1 MQTRFKRRVDIRR
14 FALTAAFA
22 IATALPPL
30 VATAQLRDTSDASS
44 TVSWLRLAFEQR
56 GRIETLTNRF
66 YDDGEGASR
75 TLAVRSRIYA
85 ELREVTDPLRFVIE
99 TQDSRGTFA
108 DTPSLSARTAHE

>member
-14 FALTAAFA
+14 FALTVAFA
-22 IATALPPL
+22 IAAALPPL

-66 YDDGEGASR
+66 YGDGEGASR
-75 TLAVRSRIYA
+75 KFAVRSRIYA
-85 ELREVTDPLRFVIE
+85 EIR
-99 TQDSRGTFA
+99 
-108 DTPSLSARTAHE
+108 